1 MSKPN
6 NIQAKSLLSR
16 TRGDKV
22 IWAIVVL
29 LALVSMLAV
38 YSSTGLLAYKYNRG
52 NTEVYLFKQVMFT
65 IVGLAVIYFSHRVN
79 YTLYSRVARI
89 LFIVSIPLLIY
100 TFFFGIKLN
109 EGSRWIRLPIINLTF
124 QTSDLAKLALFM
136 FLSRLLSKKQEV
148 IKDLKK
154 GYIPTIMPVAIICM
168 LIAPANLSTA
178 LLVGAT
184 SMLLLF
190 IGRASIKHLLMTIG
204 VAAIPVVLL
213 VMLAVSFYDRK
224 EQKCAELPFFLQKGR
239 IPTWIS
245 RVQNFMYDSKD
256 VDKDENYQINQSKIA
271 IAKGGL
277 LGLGPGN
284 SETRNF
290 LPHPYSD
297 FIFAII
303 IEEYGIAGGCFLA
316 FVYLI
321 FLFRSIRIFRK
332 CPYAFGAFLA
342 LGLSFTLVI
351 QALINMAVT
360 VNLFPVTGVTLPLVS
375 MGGSSFLFSCLA
387 IGIILSVARNVEQ
400 LEAPAKVADDTEE
413 GNEEA
418 EEEAAEAEEDEAAAQ
433 IRRAAARVKRAKAKE
448 AAQEKLAMAALS
460 GNKLNEV
467 TTDDKEKPAGK
478 KGKQVKAGSN
488 GSKNLS
494 KIDVA

>member
-1 MSKPN
+1 MGKTNDIGFDEMAP
-6 NIQAKSLLSR
+6 QGVRTSLLSK

-22 IWAIVVL
+22 IWAMVVV
-29 LALVSMLAV
+29 LALVSMLVV
-38 YSSTGLLAYKYNRG
+38 YSSTGLLAYRYNRG
-52 NTEVYLFKQVMFT
+52 NTEVYLFRQVLF
-65 IVGLAVIYFSHRVN
+65 IAAGLAVIYFSHRVN

-89 LFIVSIPLLIY
+89 LFIISIPLLIY
-100 TFFFGIKLN
+100 TLFFGIRLN

-136 FLSRLLSKKQEV
+136 YISRLLSKKQAV
-148 IKDLKK
+148 IKDFRK
-154 GYIPTIMPVAIICM
+154 GYLPVLIPVVLICV

-184 SMLLLF
+184 SLLLLF
-190 IGRASIKHLLMTIG
+190 IGRASMKHLLITIG
-204 VAAIPVVLL
+204 AALIPVIIL
-213 VMLAVSFYDRK
+213 VSVAVAYYDK
-224 EQKCAELPFFLQKGR
+224 TDGKSKDLPALFDMGR
-239 IPTWIS
+239 VSTWIS
-245 RVQNFMYDSKD
+245 RVQNFIYPSQEA
-256 VDKDENYQINQSKIA
+256 DKEDNYQVNQAKIA
-271 IAKGGL
+271 ISKGGF

-303 IEEYGIAGGCFLA
+303 MEEYGLAGGMFII

-321 FLFRSIRIFRK
+321 FLFRCIRIFRK

-360 VNLFPVTGVTLPLVS
+360 VNLFPVTGVTLPLIS
-375 MGGSSFLFSCLA
+375 MGGSSFLFTCLA

-400 LEAPAKVADDTEE
+400 E
-413 GNEEA
+413 
-418 EEEAAEAEEDEAAAQ
+418 
-433 IRRAAARVKRAKAKE
+433 
-448 AAQEKLAMAALS
+448 S
-460 GNKLNEV
+460 
-467 TTDDKEKPAGK
+467 KPAE
-478 KGKQVKAGSN
+478 Q
-488 GSKNLS
+488 
-494 KIDVA
+494 